1 MELTALPFLACGYRT
16 CQELTPPRHPSTD
29 HNTLFRCH
37 LAGERTCGCYSCD
50 ETVALDETLESVL
63 VLTILVVVRAFLTLS
78 TIRRDR
84 GPLAVVARESPRRS
98 KESRTN

>member
-1 MELTALPFLACGYRT
+1 MPGTDASEAPFHGPQYVVPL
-16 CQELTPPRHPSTD
+16 S
-29 HNTLFRCH
+29 F
-37 LAGERTCGCYSCD
+37 AGERTCGCYSCD